1 MAQYLSPGVY
11 VEEKS
16 SGVKPIEGVGTST
29 GAFVGI
35 TEKGPMG
42 KAEQIANWTQFVN
55 KFGGYISNGNLAFA
69 VNQFF
74 SEGGTRCFVVRTC
87 HYENI
92 TKYDSMT
99 SRPAV
104 ATLKDGEVP
113 PGPSLGLI
121 ANSDGEWGNDISVE
135 VKEASEP
142 ALQAD
147 PAATPPILATGFKL
161 VVNYGDEKEI
171 EIFDDLTME
180 NVVDE
185 VVSDYITVDKDSWVD
200 GDKKTS
206 SGKIPKIGNKDT
218 PVSEALSKGSDGISP
233 TAAATLMDDETPPG
247 PSMRV
252 TAAYGGEWGNDISI
266 EVAAGTDTDTFK
278 LTVKKGTDTLI
289 EFDNLT
295 IGGAESIING
305 YNDFIKVEK
314 DKWYE
319 DGDEITGSGE
329 IPKIGETKDLTGGNN
344 DVDCLIPSDF
354 IGDESAQNGL
364 RAFDVVDDINIVA
377 IPDAAQSLGDSH
389 LMNSHLKDVIKQA
402 YGYCENRGD
411 CFFIADPPDN
421 LDPTGIAEFRKSLA
435 SSFASLYYPWVLVSH
450 PITGEPFSLP
460 PSGTVAGTYAHTDS
474 VRGVHK
480 SPAGITEGKL
490 GVSGIERIITKSEH
504 DGLNPLGINVIRS
517 FPASGIC
524 IWGTRTLSSDAEWK
538 YLNIRRLFLF
548 LEETIDKA
556 SQWVV
561 FEPNSPAL
569 WGSVKRNL
577 TAFLLRVWKD
587 GALFGSTPEEAFF
600 VKVDD
605 ENNPEEVRNAGQLII
620 EVGVAPVRPAEFVI
634 IRIRQKTLS
643 K

>member
-35 TEKGPMG
+35 AEKGPVG
-42 KAEQIANWTQFVN
+42 EAVQIANWTQFVN
-55 KFGGYISNGNLAFA
+55 KFGGYISNGDLAFA

-92 TKYDSMT
+92 TKDKSMT

-104 ATLKDGEVP
+104 ATLMDGEVP

-121 ANSDGEWGNDISVE
+121 ANSNGEWGGDISVE
-135 VKEASEP
+135 VREASKP
-142 ALQAD
+142 ALHAD
-147 PAATPPILATGFKL
+147 PTATPPIPATGFKL

-185 VVSDYITVDKDSWVD
+185 VKSDYITVNKDDWVD
-200 GDKKTS
+200 DDKKTS
-206 SGKIPKIGNKDT
+206 SGKIPKIGDKDT
-218 PVSEALSKGSDGISP
+218 PVSVTLSKGSDGISP
-233 TAAATLMDDETPPG
+233 TAAATLMDALQG

-252 TAAYGGEWGNDISI
+252 TAAYGGEWGNDLSV
-266 EVAAGTDTDTFK
+266 EVADGTVAGFK
-278 LTVKKGTDTLI
+278 LTVKSGTDTLI
-289 EFDNLT
+289 DFDNLT
-295 IGGAESIING
+295 IENAETAING
-305 YNDFIKVEK
+305 NNDFIKVEK

-319 DGDEITGSGE
+319 DGDEKIGSGE
-329 IPKIGETKDLTGGNN
+329 IPKIDEPKDLTGGENGTGA
-344 DVDCLIPSDF
+344 LIPSDF

-377 IPDAAQSLGDSH
+377 IPDAAG
-389 LMNSHLKDVIKQA
+389 LKDVILQA

-411 CFFIADPPDN
+411 CFFIADPPEN
-421 LDPTGIAEFRKSLA
+421 LDPTAVAEFRKGLS
-435 SSFASLYYPWVLVSH
+435 SSFASLYYPWVMISH
-450 PITGEPFSLP
+450 PITGETFSLP

>member
-35 TEKGPMG
+35 AEKGPVG
-42 KAEQIANWTQFVN
+42 EAVQIANWTQFVN

-92 TKYDSMT
+92 TKNNSMT

-104 ATLKDGEVP
+104 GTLMDGEVTAE
-113 PGPSLGLI
+113 PSLGLI
-121 ANSDGEWGNDISVE
+121 ANSDGEWGGDISVE
-135 VKEASEP
+135 VKEAS
-142 ALQAD
+142 D
-147 PAATPPILATGFKL
+147 PAKEFKL
-161 VVNYGDEKEI
+161 VVNYGDEKEV
-171 EIFDDLTME
+171 EIFDNLTME

-185 VVSDYITVDKDSWVD
+185 VASDYITVEKDSWVD
-200 GDKKTS
+200 GDQKTS

-218 PVSEALSKGSDGISP
+218 PVSVTLSKGSDGILP
-233 TAAATLMDDETPPG
+233 TAAVTLMDNEAAPRS
-247 PSMRV
+247 SMRV
-252 TAAYGGEWGNDISI
+252 TAAYGGEWGNDLSVG
-266 EVAAGTDTDTFK
+266 VAAGTTGFK
-278 LTVKKGTDTLI
+278 LIVEKGDDTLI
-289 EFDNLT
+289 DFDDLTLDNAEF
-295 IGGAESIING
+295 AING
-305 YNDFIKVEK
+305 NNDFIKVET

-319 DGDEITGSGE
+319 DGVEITGSGE
-329 IPKIGETKDLTGGNN
+329 IPAIGETSHLTGGNN
-344 DVDCLIPSDF
+344 DEDSLIPSDF

-389 LMNSHLKDVIKQA
+389 LNDVILLA
-402 YGYCENRGD
+402 YGYCENRKD
-411 CFFIADPPDN
+411 CFFIADPPEN
-421 LDPTGIAEFRKSLA
+421 LDPTGVAEFREGLS
-435 SSFASLYYPWVLVSH
+435 SSFASLYYPWVLISH
-450 PITGEPFSLP
+450 PITGETFSLP

-504 DGLNPLGINVIRS
+504 DGLNHLGINVIRS